1 MKKNKRVI
9 IITIIAIIVIITGI
23 IVGISINNHNTAVKE
38 ALSVSESK
46 EYVYC
51 LASLHS
57 RCMLS
62 SLSVC
67 PLRLSGQMD
76 GTCLYRLQDSQSHTH
91 LPSCRRP

>member
-46 EYVYC
+46 QNAYWIAKQNNKKFTPKKHRSE
-51 LASLHS
+51 
-57 RCMLS
+57 
-62 SLSVC
+62 
-67 PLRLSGQMD
+67 
-76 GTCLYRLQDSQSHTH
+76 
-91 LPSCRRP
+91 

>member
-46 EYVYC
+46 QNVCDYFDEEYK
-51 LASLHS
+51 
-57 RCMLS
+57 
-62 SLSVC
+62 SVVNK
-67 PLRLSGQMD
+67 
-76 GTCLYRLQDSQSHTH
+76 
-91 LPSCRRP
+91 